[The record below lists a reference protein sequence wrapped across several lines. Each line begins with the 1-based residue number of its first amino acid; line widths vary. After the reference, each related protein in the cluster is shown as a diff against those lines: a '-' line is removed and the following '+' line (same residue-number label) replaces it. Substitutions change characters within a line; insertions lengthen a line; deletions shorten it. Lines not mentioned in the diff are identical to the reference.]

1 MKLVFLAESE
11 VREAEVV
18 STEFEDNVT
27 IYEVIDFMKR
37 FLEVSDFFK
46 TKFYFRD
53 SDYTVEKREASEKNV
68 GNRIA

>member
-11 VREAEVV
+11 VREAEVI

-37 FLEVSDFFK
+37 FLEASDFFK
-46 TKFYFRD
+46 TKFCFRD